1 MSIRASLR
9 HALALAAT
17 ATLVVLAIEGCA
29 GQQKQHSGGAVTGG
43 PAQNTPNQWCELYCQ
58 KTADCW
64 GSVPNAEPN
73 KPRDQIIADC
83 RGGSNG
89 CQVSQTTDSMCCAT
103 QVECSNFAGCALSSK
118 NAPATCQ

>member
-9 HALALAAT
+9 HALLLGAS

-29 GQQKQHSGGAVTGG
+29 SRQKSKSGGAVAGG
-43 PAQNTPNQWCELYCQ
+43 PAQNTPSAWCELYCQ

-73 KPRDQIIADC
+73 KPREQIIADC
-83 RGGSNG
+83 RTQAGN
-89 CQVSQTTDSMCCAT
+89 CQVAATTDTMCCAT
-103 QVECSNFAGCALSSK
+103 QVECSNFAGCAFSAQ